1 METKISI
8 AFRLIFVIYQSGYN
22 NNMEQMRKLP
32 IGIQTFE
39 EIRRDGYLYVDKTAM
54 VYQIANV
61 GKPYFLS
68 RPRRFGKSLL
78 LSTFEAYFQGRKDLF
93 QGLAIEQLEKEWE
106 EYPVLHLDLNA
117 RKYEAAADLTAMLN
131 QYLEKWE
138 LLYGQEKKDRSP
150 EERFAYV
157 IERACTQTGKQV
169 VVLIDEYDK
178 PLLQAVLDENLLDEY
193 RKILKAFYGV
203 LKSADRYLRFVFLTG
218 VTKFA
223 QVSVFS
229 DLNQLNDISMK
240 SPYAALCGITK
251 EELVKTFLPEL
262 ERLAKRRGISLQE
275 VIDLMERQYDGYHFH
290 PEGVGM
296 FNPFSVL
303 NAFDAE
309 EMGYYWFQ
317 TGTPTY
323 LVDLLKQSDYD
334 IRLLIDGVEVLASA
348 FSEYRAE
355 TNNPLPMIYQS
366 GYLTIKGYDDDVKL
380 YTLGFPNDEVRYGFL
395 NFLVPYYTNVS
406 NDETGFHIAKFMR
419 ELKSGD
425 VEAFMER
432 LKIFFSGIPY
442 ELSDDTERHYQVI
455 FHVVFTL
462 LGQFIR
468 SEVRSSRGRADAV
481 VHTPTA
487 IYVFEFKLDGTADAA
502 LKQIDEKGYLIPYT
516 LDGRKLVKVG
526 VNFSKETRN
535 IDEYIVVEE

>member
-1 METKISI
+1 
-8 AFRLIFVIYQSGYN
+8 
-22 NNMEQMRKLP
+22 MEQIRKLP
-32 IGIQTFE
+32 IGIQTFDKLRE
-39 EIRRDGYLYVDKTAM
+39 GNFLYVDKTAM
-54 VYQIANV
+54 IYQIASTST
-61 GKPYFLS
+61 PYFLS

-78 LSTFEAYFQGRKDLF
+78 ISTFEAYFQGRKDLF
-93 QGLAIEQLEKEWE
+93 QDLAIEQLETKWE
-106 EYPVLHLDLNA
+106 QYPVLHLDLNA
-117 RKYEAAADLTAMLN
+117 RKYETAADLTAMLN

-138 LLYGQEKKDRSP
+138 LLYGQEKEDRSP

-157 IERACTQTGKQV
+157 IERACTLTGKQV

-366 GYLTIKGYDDDVKL
+366 GYLTIKG
-380 YTLGFPNDEVRYGFL
+380 
-395 NFLVPYYTNVS
+395 
-406 NDETGFHIAKFMR
+406 M
-419 ELKSGD
+419 
-425 VEAFMER
+425 MMM
-432 LKIFFSGIPY
+432 
-442 ELSDDTERHYQVI
+442 
-455 FHVVFTL
+455 
-462 LGQFIR
+462 
-468 SEVRSSRGRADAV
+468 
-481 VHTPTA
+481 
-487 IYVFEFKLDGTADAA
+487 
-502 LKQIDEKGYLIPYT
+502 
-516 LDGRKLVKVG
+516 
-526 VNFSKETRN
+526 
-535 IDEYIVVEE
+535 